1 MAFKLRSGNKPAFK
15 MVGSS
20 PLRHP
25 VDGKWT
31 GHEHNSKLG
40 KLTEGNLGGV
50 LDKLTT
56 KSARHEG
63 KKMQLKN
70 KFNVQEGYEWVDDP
84 DYVKPK
90 EKEEVVTE
98 VVPKGKNWVY
108 NKVDVS
114 SSPSE
119 EIDQSS
125 STDNLNAGNATNI
138 SGDLSSMPY
147 HSAARI
153 QEYNNRNWAMD
164 HTTDKS
170 ITKPS
175 EKTVKVPTIEEI
187 QKQLDDGTVKLT
199 RQEIADRNYR
209 INQNI
214 NLHGWKKE
222 GLMRKTN
229 AEIIAERYK

>member
-15 MVGSS
+15 IVGSS

-40 KLTEGNLGGV
+40 KLTEGKLGGV

-84 DYVKPK
+84 DYVKPEGK
-90 EKEEVVTE
+90 KEVVTE
-98 VVPKGKNWVY
+98 VVPKEETITEITPDPEIETTN
-108 NKVDVS
+108 VS
-114 SSPSE
+114 
-119 EIDQSS
+119 SS
-125 STDNLNAGNATNI
+125 STDNLNTGNATNI

-164 HTTDKS
+164 YTTDKS

-214 NLHGWKKE
+214 NLHGWEKE
-222 GLMRKTN
+222 GLMRETD